1 MWLKRLSTSGQ
12 TRGHAKIFDFGLA
25 STRVIAVIAED
36 VQQLVKLVCSRTVIM
51 LRFERRDRKV
61 ATSASLA
68 VLCSVLLFVTCS
80 LHAAPFAAQSSPD
93 RTDSPEQSRKLATQI
108 KTITGCL
115 QKGYEP
121 DEFQITGED
130 GKVWGLRSSAVKL
143 DGDLGHKVT
152 VSGLITHELKPG
164 ETKAASGKQESG
176 DLRVTNLTM
185 VSKTC
190 GK

>member
-1 MWLKRLSTSGQ
+1 M
-12 TRGHAKIFDFGLA
+12 
-25 STRVIAVIAED
+25 
-36 VQQLVKLVCSRTVIM
+36 
-51 LRFERRDRKV
+51 RFVRRDRRV

-80 LHAAPFAAQSSPD
+80 IHAAPLAAQSSPD
-93 RTDSPEQSRKLATQI
+93 QTDSPEQARKLAIQT

-121 DEFQITGED
+121 DEFRITGED

-152 VSGLITHELKPG
+152 VSGLITHELKAG
-164 ETKAASGKQESG
+164 ETAPGKVESG
-176 DLRVTNLTM
+176 DLRVTSLTI
-185 VSKTC
+185 VSETC

>member
-1 MWLKRLSTSGQ
+1 L
-12 TRGHAKIFDFGLA
+12 
-25 STRVIAVIAED
+25 
-36 VQQLVKLVCSRTVIM
+36 
-51 LRFERRDRKV
+51 
-61 ATSASLA
+61 
-68 VLCSVLLFVTCS
+68 LCSVLLFVTCS
-80 LHAAPFAAQSSPD
+80 FHAASLAAQSSPD
-93 RTDSPEQSRKLATQI
+93 RTDSPEQARKLATRT

-143 DGDLGHKVT
+143 EGEIGHKVT

-164 ETKAASGKQESG
+164 ETKSVPGKQESG
-176 DLRVTNLTM
+176 DLRVTSVKM
-185 VSKTC
+185 VSETC